1 MLKILIL
8 LFISISMFLGS
19 RAAAMGDLSFKEL
32 KWYDKII
39 RVCFYAEMGLEM
51 VLLILIWWEIL

>member
-1 MLKILIL
+1 
-8 LFISISMFLGS
+8 MFLGS